1 MSSIYTSFMCADI
14 VNQGDE
20 IISVGQLNQQAKTL
34 LENQFRGVSV
44 IGEISNMARPSSGH
58 IYFTLKDEDGAIRCA
73 MFRNQNLRLNFEPQ
87 NGDQCILKG
96 QVSLYAPRGDYQ
108 LIVSSMQPAG
118 AGNLMHQFEELKKK
132 LDSEGL
138 FAQEIKKQI
147 PKQPKHIGVITSES
161 TAAFQDI
168 LTTIQRRAPVSQVS
182 LIPATV
188 QGDTAPKTL
197 IEALQSTLNYNNLNP
212 DNAFDVIL
220 ICRGGGSIEDLW
232 AFNNESLAR
241 EIFDFPL
248 PIISGVGHE
257 IDFTIVDFV
266 ADLRAPTPT
275 AAAELVTEYYFQLN
289 DRLEEWKA
297 SLGYLVQ
304 SRLTEKSQTLLFK
317 SQNLKSPLTML
328 KEQSQ
333 SLDNIEMRLVNT
345 VQGIISNAKQNFQLA
360 TSQIYQSSTLQ
371 RFENYEDR
379 IKTNLKSLNFQI
391 KNLIDKKKL
400 MLESISTNLNAISPL
415 AVLDRGYAIVMN
427 ENGQALKSSKDI
439 KVGDT
444 VTTRL
449 GDGGFTSN
457 VSKKD

>member
-1 MSSIYTSFMCADI
+1 MSADI

-132 LDSEGL
+132 LDAEGL
-138 FAQEIKKQI
+138 FAQEIKKQL

-333 SLDNIEMRLVNT
+333 SLDNIEMRLANT

-379 IKTNLKSLNFQI
+379 IKTNLRSLNFQM

-400 MLESISTNLNAISPL
+400 MLESITTNLNAISPL

>member
-297 SLGYLVQ
+297 NLGYLVQ

-379 IKTNLKSLNFQI
+379 IKTNLRSLNFQM

-400 MLESISTNLNAISPL
+400 MLESITTNLNAISPL

>member
-1 MSSIYTSFMCADI
+1 MCADI

-20 IISVGQLNQQAKTL
+20 IISVGQLNQQAKKL

-132 LDSEGL
+132 LDAEGL

-333 SLDNIEMRLVNT
+333 SLDNIEMRLANT

-360 TSQIYQSSTLQ
+360 TSQMYQSSTLQ

-379 IKTNLKSLNFQI
+379 IKTNLRSLNFQM

-400 MLESISTNLNAISPL
+400 MLESITTNLNAISPL

-457 VSKKD
+457 VSKKY

>member
-1 MSSIYTSFMCADI
+1 MCADI

-132 LDSEGL
+132 LDAEGL

-297 SLGYLVQ
+297 NLGYLVQ

-333 SLDNIEMRLVNT
+333 SLDNIEMRLANT

>member
-1 MSSIYTSFMCADI
+1 
-14 VNQGDE
+14 
-20 IISVGQLNQQAKTL
+20 
-34 LENQFRGVSV
+34 
-44 IGEISNMARPSSGH
+44 
-58 IYFTLKDEDGAIRCA
+58 
-73 MFRNQNLRLNFEPQ
+73 
-87 NGDQCILKG
+87 
-96 QVSLYAPRGDYQ
+96 
-108 LIVSSMQPAG
+108 MQPAG

-132 LDSEGL
+132 LDAEGL
-138 FAQEIKKQI
+138 FAQEIKKKI
-147 PKQPKHIGVITSES
+147 PVQPKHIGVITSES

-168 LTTIQRRAPVSQVS
+168 LSTIQRRAPISQVS

-188 QGDTAPKTL
+188 QGDTAPKAV
-197 IEALQSTLNYNNLNP
+197 IEALLGALNYNNLNP
-212 DNAFDVIL
+212 ENAFDVIL

-257 IDFTIVDFV
+257 IDFTITDFV

-275 AAAELVTEYYFQLN
+275 AAAELVTEHYFQLN
-289 DRLEEWKA
+289 DRLEEWKV

-304 SRLTEKSQTLLFK
+304 TRLTEKSQSIRFA

-333 SLDNIEMRLVNT
+333 SLDNIEIRLVS
-345 VQGIISNAKQNFQLA
+345 IIQSIMSGAKQNLQLTTA
-360 TSQIYQSSTLQ
+360 QIYQSSALQ
-371 RFENYEDR
+371 KFGKYEDR
-379 IKTNLKSLNFQI
+379 LANILNSLNAQI
-391 KNLIDKKKL
+391 KNSFDKKKL
-400 MLESISTNLNAISPL
+400 ILSSVHSNLKAISPL

-427 ENGQALKSSKDI
+427 ESGQALKSSEDL
-439 KVGDT
+439 KVGDS

-449 GDGGFTSN
+449 ADGGFSSN

>member
-1 MSSIYTSFMCADI
+1 MCADI

-182 LIPATV
+182 LIPAIV

-333 SLDNIEMRLVNT
+333 SLDNIEMRLANT

-360 TSQIYQSSTLQ
+360 TSQIYQSSALQ
-371 RFENYEDR
+371 RFGNYEDR
-379 IKTNLKSLNFQI
+379 IKTNLKSLNFQM

-400 MLESISTNLNAISPL
+400 MLESITTNLKAISPL

>member
-1 MSSIYTSFMCADI
+1 MSADI

-132 LDSEGL
+132 LDAEGL
-138 FAQEIKKQI
+138 FAQEIKKQL

-333 SLDNIEMRLVNT
+333 SLDNIEMRLANT

-360 TSQIYQSSTLQ
+360 TSKIYQSSTLQ

>member
-1 MSSIYTSFMCADI
+1 MCADI
-14 VNQGDE
+14 VEQEDE
-20 IISVGQLNQQAKTL
+20 IISVGQLNQQAKKL

-44 IGEISNMARPSSGH
+44 IGEISNIARPSSGH
-58 IYFTLKDEDGAIRCA
+58 MYFTLKDEEGAIRCA
-73 MFRNQNLRLNFEPQ
+73 MFRNQNLRLNFDPQ

-118 AGNLMHQFEELKKK
+118 AGNLMHQFEELKKR
-132 LDSEGL
+132 LNAEGL
-138 FAQEIKKQI
+138 FAQEIKKEI
-147 PKQPKHIGVITSES
+147 PAQPKHIGIITSES

-168 LTTIQRRAPVSQVS
+168 LSTIQRRAPISQVS

-197 IEALQSTLNYNNLNP
+197 IDALQSTLNYNNLNP
-212 DNAFDVIL
+212 ENAFDVIL

-241 EIFDFPL
+241 EIFDYPL

-257 IDFTIVDFV
+257 IDFTITDFV

-275 AAAELVTEYYFQLN
+275 AAAELVTEYYFQLE

-297 SLGYLVQ
+297 TLGHLVQ
-304 SRLTEKSQTLLFK
+304 ARLSEKSQSILFA
-317 SQNLKSPLTML
+317 SQNLKSPMTTL
-328 KEQSQ
+328 KEKSQ
-333 SLDNIEMRLVNT
+333 SLDNVEIRLTNIM
-345 VQGIISNAKQNFQLA
+345 QNILSSAKQNFQLTA
-360 TSQIYQSSTLQ
+360 AQIYQSSALQ
-371 RFENYEDR
+371 RFGKYKDR
-379 IKTNLKSLNFQI
+379 ITNTLSSLNLQI

-400 MLESISTNLNAISPL
+400 MFESINSNLKAISPL

-427 ENGQALKSSKDI
+427 KNGQALKSSSDLR
-439 KVGDT
+439 VGET

-449 GDGGFTSN
+449 ADGGFSSN
-457 VSKKD
+457 VSKKE

>member
-44 IGEISNMARPSSGH
+44 IGEISNIARPSSGH

-118 AGNLMHQFEELKKK
+118 AGNLMHQFEKLKKK
-132 LDSEGL
+132 LDAEGL

-197 IEALQSTLNYNNLNP
+197 IGALQSTLNYNNLNP

-297 SLGYLVQ
+297 NLGYLVQ
-304 SRLTEKSQTLLFK
+304 SRLTEKSQTLLFN

-333 SLDNIEMRLVNT
+333 SLDNIEMRLANT

-360 TSQIYQSSTLQ
+360 TSQIYQSSALQ
-371 RFENYEDR
+371 KFGNYEGR

-400 MLESISTNLNAISPL
+400 MLESITTNLKAISPL

-444 VTTRL
+444 LTTRL
-449 GDGGFTSN
+449 GEGGFTSN

>member
-297 SLGYLVQ
+297 NLGYLVQ

-333 SLDNIEMRLVNT
+333 SLDNIEMRLANT
-345 VQGIISNAKQNFQLA
+345 VQGIISKSKQNFQLA

-379 IKTNLKSLNFQI
+379 IKTNLRSLNFQM

-400 MLESISTNLNAISPL
+400 MLESITTNLNAISPL

>member
-1 MSSIYTSFMCADI
+1 MSADI

-132 LDSEGL
+132 LDAEGL
-138 FAQEIKKQI
+138 FAQEIKKQL

-241 EIFDFPL
+241 EIFDYPL

-257 IDFTIVDFV
+257 IDFTIADFV

-333 SLDNIEMRLVNT
+333 SLDNIEMRLANT

-360 TSQIYQSSTLQ
+360 TSKIYQSSTLQ

-379 IKTNLKSLNFQI
+379 IKTNLRSLNFQM

-400 MLESISTNLNAISPL
+400 MLESITTNLNAISPL

>member
-1 MSSIYTSFMCADI
+1 MSADI

-132 LDSEGL
+132 LDAEGL

-333 SLDNIEMRLVNT
+333 SLDNIEMRLANT

-379 IKTNLKSLNFQI
+379 IKTNLRSLNFQI

-400 MLESISTNLNAISPL
+400 MLESITTNLNAISPL

>member
-1 MSSIYTSFMCADI
+1 MCADI

-44 IGEISNMARPSSGH
+44 IGEISNIARPSSGH

-118 AGNLMHQFEELKKK
+118 AGNLMHQFEKLKKK
-132 LDSEGL
+132 LDAEGL

-197 IEALQSTLNYNNLNP
+197 IGALQSTLNYNNLNP

-220 ICRGGGSIEDLW
+220 ISRGGGSIEDLW

-297 SLGYLVQ
+297 NLGYLVQ
-304 SRLTEKSQTLLFK
+304 SRLTEKSQTLLFN

-333 SLDNIEMRLVNT
+333 SLDNIEMRLANT
-345 VQGIISNAKQNFQLA
+345 AQGIISNAKQNFQLA
-360 TSQIYQSSTLQ
+360 TSQIYQSSALQ
-371 RFENYEDR
+371 KFGNYEGR

-400 MLESISTNLNAISPL
+400 MLESITTNLKAISPL

-444 VTTRL
+444 LTTRL
-449 GDGGFTSN
+449 GEGRFTSN

>member
-1 MSSIYTSFMCADI
+1 MSADI

-132 LDSEGL
+132 LDAEGL

-333 SLDNIEMRLVNT
+333 SLDNIEMRLANT

-379 IKTNLKSLNFQI
+379 IKTNLRSLNFQM

-400 MLESISTNLNAISPL
+400 MLEIITTNLKAISPL

>member
-1 MSSIYTSFMCADI
+1 MSADI

-132 LDSEGL
+132 LDAEGL

-333 SLDNIEMRLVNT
+333 SLDNIEMRLANT

-379 IKTNLKSLNFQI
+379 IKTNLRSLNFQM

-400 MLESISTNLNAISPL
+400 MLESITTNLNAISPL